1 MLSNIKSCTLI
12 GVDGFL
18 LHIETD
24 IVKGMPTFIT
34 VGLPDAS
41 VKESKDRIAS
51 ALKNSGFML
60 PAKRITVNLAP
71 GNIKKEGTL
80 YDLPIALG
88 ILLSSSQVTPKIDL
102 ENTLIFGELALDG
115 SIRGVDGTLPMII
128 EAKKHKITRVIV
140 PYENRHEACL
150 VENIDIVAVKD
161 LAELCK
167 YVSAQIVIPPLPSS
181 VNEASESKFNI
192 DYSDVKGQENA
203 KRALEVAAAG
213 AHNMLMIGPPGS
225 GKTMLARCFP
235 SILPDMTKNESLEVT
250 KIYSIAGLLRRETPL
265 ITSRPYRSPHH
276 TISDISLTGGGR
288 IPRPGEVSLAH
299 LGVLFLDELPE
310 FQKTSL
316 ESLRQP
322 IEDKI
327 VTISR
332 VTATITYPSSFML
345 LASMNPCPCGYY
357 GDESNKCHC
366 TSNEIKRYLGKIS
379 GPLLDRIDIHIEV
392 PSTSYDKLKD
402 RAKSESSES
411 IKKRVNAARAIQL
424 ERYKGTDT
432 LFNSALNPRQI
443 ERYCRLG
450 EAEEKLMKKAFTSL
464 NLSSRAYH
472 RILKL
477 ARTIADLD
485 ASEEIKTPHI
495 AEAVQYRS
503 LDRKYWL

>member
-12 GVDGFL
+12 GIDGFL
-18 LHIETD
+18 IDIETD

-51 ALKNSGFML
+51 ALKNSGYML

-80 YDLPIALG
+80 YDAPIALG
-88 ILLSSSQVTPKIDL
+88 ILLSSSQITQKIDL
-102 ENTLIFGELALDG
+102 DNTLIFGELALDG
-115 SIRGVDGTLPMII
+115 TIRGIDGTLPMTV
-128 EAKKHKITRVIV
+128 EAKKRKITRVIV
-140 PYENRHEACL
+140 PYENRAEACL
-150 VENIDIVAVKD
+150 VENIDIIAVKN
-161 LAELCK
+161 LKELCGYISGEK
-167 YVSAQIVIPPLPSS
+167 LIAPLPPSA
-181 VNEASESKFNI
+181 VQPGAGRFNL
-192 DYSDVKGQENA
+192 DYSDVKGHENA
-203 KRALEVAAAG
+203 KRAMEVAAAG

-250 KIYSIAGLLRRETPL
+250 KIYSIAGLLKRDMPL
-265 ITSRPYRSPHH
+265 ITLRPYRSPHH

-332 VTATITYPSSFML
+332 VNATITYPSSFML

-357 GDESNKCHC
+357 GDESNKCRC
-366 TSNEIKRYLGKIS
+366 TSSEIKRYLGKIS

-392 PSTSYDKLKD
+392 PSTSYEKLKD
-402 RAKSESSES
+402 RIKSESSEN
-411 IKKRVNAARAIQL
+411 IKTRVNNARRIQL
-424 ERYKGTDT
+424 ERYRGTDT
-432 LFNSALNPRQI
+432 LFNSSLSPRQI

-450 EAEEKLMKKAFTSL
+450 ESEEKLMKKAFTSL

-485 ASEEIKTPHI
+485 ASEDIKTPHI

-503 LDRKYWL
+503 LDRKYWM

>member
-12 GVDGFL
+12 GVDGYL
-18 LHIETD
+18 IHIETD

-51 ALKNSGFML
+51 ALKNSGFQL
-60 PAKRITVNLAP
+60 PTKRITVNLAP

-80 YDLPIALG
+80 YDVPIALG
-88 ILLSSSQVTPKIDL
+88 ILFSSSQLSPSIDL
-102 ENTLIFGELALDG
+102 DNTLAFGELALDG

-128 EAKKHKITRVIV
+128 EAKRHHMHRVIV
-140 PYENRHEACL
+140 PYENRLEACL
-150 VENIDIVAVKD
+150 IEGIEIIAVKNLKE
-161 LAELCK
+161 LAEFL
-167 YVSAQIVIPPLPSS
+167 SGQTDIEPLEPTQQLADQVFSL
-181 VNEASESKFNI
+181 

-203 KRALEVAAAG
+203 KRAMEVAAAG

-235 SILPDMTKNESLEVT
+235 SILPDMTRDESLEVT
-250 KIYSIAGLLRRETPL
+250 KIYSIAGLLKRETPL
-265 ITSRPYRSPHH
+265 ITSRPFRSPHH
-276 TISDISLTGGGR
+276 TISDTSLTGGGR

-316 ESLRQP
+316 EALRQP
-322 IEDKI
+322 LEDKI

-332 VTATITYPSSFML
+332 VNATITYPSSFML
-345 LASMNPCPCGYY
+345 LASMNPCPCGYF
-357 GDESNKCHC
+357 GDESNRCHC
-366 TSNEIKRYLGKIS
+366 SSNEIKRYLGKIS
-379 GPLLDRIDIHIEV
+379 GPMLDRIDIHIEV

-402 RAKSESSES
+402 RAKTESSKS
-411 IKKRVNAARAIQL
+411 IKKRVNNARNIQL
-424 ERYKGTDT
+424 QRYKGTKT
-432 LFNSALNPRQI
+432 LFNSSLNPRQI

-450 EAEEKLMKKAFTSL
+450 ENEERLIKKAFTSL

-485 ASEEIKTPHI
+485 NSEEIKTPHI

>member
-1 MLSNIKSCTLI
+1 
-12 GVDGFL
+12 
-18 LHIETD
+18 
-24 IVKGMPTFIT
+24 
-34 VGLPDAS
+34 
-41 VKESKDRIAS
+41 
-51 ALKNSGFML
+51 
-60 PAKRITVNLAP
+60 
-71 GNIKKEGTL
+71 
-80 YDLPIALG
+80 
-88 ILLSSSQVTPKIDL
+88 
-102 ENTLIFGELALDG
+102 
-115 SIRGVDGTLPMII
+115 
-128 EAKKHKITRVIV
+128 
-140 PYENRHEACL
+140 
-150 VENIDIVAVKD
+150 
-161 LAELCK
+161 
-167 YVSAQIVIPPLPSS
+167 
-181 VNEASESKFNI
+181 
-192 DYSDVKGQENA
+192 QENA

-250 KIYSIAGLLRRETPL
+250 KIYSIAGLLRRETQL

-411 IKKRVNAARAIQL
+411 IKKRVNAARTIQL

-485 ASEEIKTPHI
+485 ASEDIKTPHI